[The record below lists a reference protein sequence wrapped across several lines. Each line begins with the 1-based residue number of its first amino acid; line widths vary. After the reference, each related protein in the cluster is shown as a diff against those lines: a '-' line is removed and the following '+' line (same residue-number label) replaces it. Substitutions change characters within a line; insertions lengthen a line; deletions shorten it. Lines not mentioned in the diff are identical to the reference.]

1 MKKTVITLCL
11 SLFVLCASADDIMK
25 REGKTYIINTTELCS
40 AKGYK
45 ATTPLLVYIENGTVV
60 KIEALPNKESKGY
73 FERIKKKL
81 LPQYAGQKVGAAK
94 KLANAGVDELDGVL
108 VLLTAPTLRSRT
120 SQRLSTITQR
130 TLRITKEIAK
140 EKERNRITL

>member
-1 MKKTVITLCL
+1 MKKIIITLCL
-11 SLFVLCASADDIMK
+11 SAFILSANADDIMK

-60 KIEALPNKESKGY
+60 KVEALPNKESKGY

-81 LPQYAGQKVGAAK
+81 LPQYAGQKVSAAK
-94 KLANAGVDELDGVL
+94 KLASAGVDELDGV
-108 VLLTAPTLRSRT
+108 TGATYSANA
-120 SQRLSTITQR
+120 TQQNIAAA
-130 TLRITKEIAK
+130 LDYYTKNAK
-140 EKERNRITL
+140 NSKGNSKGKRKK